1 MNFELRCYGAVRTT
15 LGAQSLELTLPEGA
29 TVATALDRLGESHPD
44 FARLAR
50 DEDAVV
56 VMRDRTHLD
65 RTTALADGDVVSLS
79 TSPVRD

>member
-1 MNFELRCYGAVRTT
+1 MNVELRCYGAVRTT
-15 LGAQSLELTLPEGA
+15 LGAKSLELTLPEGA
-29 TVATALDRLGESHPD
+29 TVATALDRLGETCGG

-50 DEDAVV
+50 NEDAVI

-79 TSPVRD
+79 TPPVRD

>member
-1 MNFELRCYGAVRTT
+1 MDVEIDCYGAVRTALDARSVT
-15 LGAQSLELTLPEGA
+15 ISLPEGA
-29 TVATALDRLGESHPD
+29 TVATLLDRLGERHPE

-50 DEDAVV
+50 DEETVL

-65 RTTALADGDVVSLS
+65 RRTPLADGDVVSLS

>member
-1 MNFELRCYGAVRTT
+1 MNVELRCYGAVRTT

-29 TVATALDRLGESHPD
+29 TVATALDRLGETDPG

-50 DEDAVV
+50 DEDAVI

-65 RTTALADGDVVSLS
+65 RTATLADGDVVSLS

>member
-1 MNFELRCYGAVRTT
+1 MNVELRCYGAVRTA
-15 LGAQSLELTLPEGA
+15 LGAQSLERSLPEGA
-29 TVATALDRLGESHPD
+29 TVATVLDRLGEANPD

-50 DEDAVV
+50 DEDGVV

-65 RTTALADGDVVSLS
+65 RDAPLADGDVVSLS